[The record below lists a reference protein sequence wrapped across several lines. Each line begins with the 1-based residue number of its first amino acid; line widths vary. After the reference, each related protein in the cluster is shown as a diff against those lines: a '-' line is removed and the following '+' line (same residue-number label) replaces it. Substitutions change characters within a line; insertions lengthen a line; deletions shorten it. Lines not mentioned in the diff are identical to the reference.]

1 MDYVYVLFIAVTR
14 DPRTRDLGG
23 ALRRFNPNGRASPCQ
38 TRGSAAYASWPS
50 PDGLSDLRPDG
61 LHRLRLSASPT
72 TTRFDDFGRTGNGL
86 GNTRLLTL
94 GANDRVH
101 LVQLISPAR
110 ALCP

>member
-1 MDYVYVLFIAVTR
+1 MDYVYVLFITVTR

-23 ALRRFNPNGRASPCQ
+23 ALRRFDPNGGASPCQ

-50 PDGLSDLRPDG
+50 PDGLGNLFPDG
-61 LHRLRLSASPT
+61 LHHLRLSSRPT
-72 TTRFDDFGRTGNGL
+72 TTRFDGFGRT